1 MTVLEYLKSKPE
13 YNECPINFTNF
24 ITQRSSYY
32 GSYNCCIDDLE
43 NNINHIADATMMYD
57 CTNTK
62 SVHIIYM
69 CDIEWYSESEIIE
82 AVNRM
87 IRDKH
92 KRIEKE
98 L

>member
-13 YNECPINFTNF
+13 YNKCPINLTNF

-32 GSYNCCIDDLE
+32 GSYNCCIDDME
-43 NNINHIADATMMYD
+43 NYLDSKHIADATMMCD
-57 CTNTK
+57 CTDTK

-82 AVNRM
+82 SVNRM
-87 IRDKH
+87 SK
-92 KRIEKE
+92 
-98 L
+98 